1 MSSQPNQAA
10 AAPGT
15 EPRRIHDG
23 VTYDA
28 HGNKWDGA
36 AQVWRK
42 WDGQAWTEQWD
53 SSRQAWIHY
62 NTALQAWVHHS
73 DQYLVDYRG
82 YHYDSAINAWRDR
95 GKRVPSHPVRFP
107 HY

>member
-1 MSSQPNQAA
+1 MSSQPNQPAI
-10 AAPGT
+10 APGA
-15 EPRRIHDG
+15 EPRTIQDG

-28 HGNKWDGA
+28 HRNKWDGL

-53 SSRQAWIHY
+53 TSRQAWIHY
-62 NTALQAWVHHS
+62 NPNLQAWVHHS
-73 DQYLVDYRG
+73 EQYLVDHRG
-82 YHYDSAINAWRDR
+82 YHYDPKINQWRDR
-95 GKRVPSHPVRFP
+95 GKRIPGHPVRFP